1 METTLEDR
9 LLNCLRQRLGAAIA
23 FAESPTPLSG
33 GFDTTILSFRLAGVW
48 DEWAE
53 PLVLRVMTR
62 RDLGARVR
70 REAAVHAA
78 LVKAGYPA
86 PRVLLAEADPAPLG
100 LPFLVMQ
107 RLPGGTM
114 WSAVAKAKGFG
125 PILAMPRRLAE
136 LHARLHRV
144 SGEFLRE
151 SARAFG
157 MDLTTIGVDA
167 DLQRLSERIER
178 EGLDGLVPGAR
189 WLVENRPA
197 PAQAEVI
204 CHGDFHP
211 LNIMVAGDRISG
223 VIDWA
228 NAALAEPA
236 YDISGLR
243 VIALWADPGV
253 PAWARGAANVARRLM
268 VRRYMSIY
276 RATAPLD
283 SRNLAYYE
291 AIRLL
296 SALVFAGE
304 PRIQEGNPWSAPHT
318 VSRLIRQF
326 ERVSGLQVR
335 I

>member
-9 LLNCLRQRLGAAIA
+9 LLICLRQRLGAAIA

-33 GFDTTILSFRLAGVW
+33 GFDTTILAFRLAGGR
-48 DEWAE
+48 DEWSE

-62 RDLGARVR
+62 RDLGARVL

-107 RLPGGTM
+107 RLAGGTM
-114 WSAVAKAKGFG
+114 WSAVARARGFG
-125 PILAMPRRLAE
+125 PIFAMPRRLAG

-157 MDLTTIGVDA
+157 VDLTTIGVEA
-167 DLQRLSERIER
+167 DVARLGQRIER
-178 EGLDGLVPGAR
+178 EGLDGLAPGAR
-189 WLVENRPA
+189 WLAENHRA

-211 LNIMVAGDRISG
+211 LNIMVEGDRTSG

-236 YDISGLR
+236 YDVSGLR
-243 VIALWADPGV
+243 VIALYADPGV
-253 PAWARGAANVARRLM
+253 PAWARGAADMARRLM
-268 VRRYMSIY
+268 VRRYMSVY
-276 RATAPLD
+276 RATAPLET
-283 SRNLAYYE
+283 RNLPYYE
-291 AIRLL
+291 AIRIL

-304 PRIQEGNPWSAPHT
+304 PRIQAGNPWNAPHT
-318 VSRLIRQF
+318 VGRLVRQF
-326 ERVSGLQVR
+326 RRITGLQVR

>member
-1 METTLEDR
+1 METTLED
-9 LLNCLRQRLGAAIA
+9 LLLDCLRNRLGAAVA

-33 GFDTTILSFRLAGVW
+33 GFDTTILAFRLGGVR
-48 DEWAE
+48 DEWSE

-62 RDLGARVR
+62 RDFGARVL

-114 WSAVAKAKGFG
+114 WSAVATAKGFA
-125 PILAMPRRLAE
+125 PLLAMPRRLAE

-144 SGEFLRE
+144 SGEFVRE

-157 MDLTTIGVDA
+157 VDLATIGVEA

-178 EGLDGLVPGAR
+178 EGLGGLSSGAT
-189 WLVENRPA
+189 WLVQKRPA
-197 PAQAEVI
+197 PAQAEVL

-211 LNIMVAGDRISG
+211 LNIMVEGTSVSG

-236 YDISGLR
+236 YDISSLR
-243 VIALWADPGV
+243 VIALYADPGV
-253 PAWARGAANVARRLM
+253 PSWARGAVNMARRLM
-268 VRRYMSIY
+268 VRRYMSVY
-276 RATAPLD
+276 RAAAPLET
-283 SRNLAYYE
+283 RNLLYYE
-291 AIRLL
+291 AIRIL
-296 SALVFAGE
+296 SALAFAAE
-304 PRIQEGNPWSAPHT
+304 PRIQAGNPWNAPHT
-318 VSRLIRQF
+318 VARLVRQF
-326 ERVSGLQVR
+326 RRITGLQLR